1 MDRVGTGNIDFRIK
15 LINEKDIRYT
25 PRGNFKYLINLTF
38 IKYQETIFK
47 VVGREDDYVIC
58 KDGTRVT
65 RIDFIENGEH
75 IKTRALQKKIVC
87 MLFAK
92 LSEKSAKAIWT

>member
-38 IKYQETIFK
+38 IKISKRRFLK
-47 VVGREDDYVIC
+47 
-58 KDGTRVT
+58 
-65 RIDFIENGEH
+65 
-75 IKTRALQKKIVC
+75 
-87 MLFAK
+87 
-92 LSEKSAKAIWT
+92 

>member
-1 MDRVGTGNIDFRIK
+1 MKMSQLVQTKDDTLEIYVVPEPDFEDVDKHQIEYNLMDRVGTGNIDFRIK

-47 VVGREDDYVIC
+47 VVGRERCV
-58 KDGTRVT
+58 
-65 RIDFIENGEH
+65 
-75 IKTRALQKKIVC
+75 
-87 MLFAK
+87 
-92 LSEKSAKAIWT
+92 